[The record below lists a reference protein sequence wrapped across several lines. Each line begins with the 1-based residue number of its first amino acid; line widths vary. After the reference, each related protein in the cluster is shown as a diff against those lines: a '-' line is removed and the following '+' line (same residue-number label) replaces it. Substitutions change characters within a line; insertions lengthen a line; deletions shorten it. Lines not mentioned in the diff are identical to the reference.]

1 MTERPTARR
10 RTAALLVAAAL
21 ALAGCTTT
29 PTTPPTLDLPAGN
42 PAANEVA
49 LDRWWTVFQDPVL
62 TAYEDEALAHNLDLA
77 AAMARIETARA
88 QVTLASSSL
97 YPNVNLNTAASRNRI
112 TEVGGNPLPFQTN
125 PTSSDFRIALDAS
138 YELDLW
144 GKYRTATNAARE
156 DLLASRYAREAVQT
170 IVTAEVARAYFQL
183 LATDA
188 QLALL
193 NETLA
198 SRDQTVTLQR
208 DRFQAGVIGEY
219 DLASTEAERAAVL
232 GDIAVTRRAAGEL
245 ETALATLLGRSP
257 REVYAPE
264 LAHDTKTA
272 RAVGVPAIPADL
284 PSNLL
289 ERRPDIRQVERQLA
303 AASMRI
309 DVARA
314 DYFPSV
320 SLTGALGTES
330 GLLKNLFSGPALI
343 WGIGGSLL
351 QPIFGLKAIEA
362 NVQATTARRQEV
374 VVAYQQTVQAA
385 FRDTRNALV
394 ASDASRAALAA
405 QGQRRERLAR
415 ALELGDIR
423 YRAGYSPLLEVLD
436 LQRQLLQAQ
445 TLEIAAAR
453 DARIAIVD
461 LSKAMGGGWDYR
473 NAVSAQR

>member
-1 MTERPTARR
+1 
-10 RTAALLVAAAL
+10 
-21 ALAGCTTT
+21 
-29 PTTPPTLDLPAGN
+29 
-42 PAANEVA
+42 
-49 LDRWWTVFQDPVL
+49 
-62 TAYEDEALAHNLDLA
+62 
-77 AAMARIETARA
+77 
-88 QVTLASSSL
+88 
-97 YPNVNLNTAASRNRI
+97 
-112 TEVGGNPLPFQTN
+112 
-125 PTSSDFRIALDAS
+125 
-138 YELDLW
+138 LW
-144 GKYRTATNAARE
+144 GKYRTATKAARE

-198 SRDQTVTLQR
+198 SRDQTVALQR
-208 DRFQAGVIGEY
+208 DRYQAGVIGEY

-232 GDIAVTRRAAGEL
+232 GDIATTRRAAGEL

-257 REVYAPE
+257 REVYAPV
-264 LAHDTKTA
+264 LTHDAKTA
-272 RAVGVPAIPADL
+272 RAIGVPSIPADL

-303 AASMRI
+303 AASLRI

-314 DYFPSV
+314 DYFPSL

-343 WGIGGSLL
+343 WGIGGNLL

-362 NVQATTARRQEV
+362 NVQATTARREEV
-374 VVAYQQTVQAA
+374 VVAYQQTVQSA

-394 ASDASRAALAA
+394 ASEASRAALAA
-405 QGQRRERLAR
+405 QGLRRERLGR

-436 LQRQLLQAQ
+436 LPAP
-445 TLEIAAAR
+445 AAAGA
-453 DARIAIVD
+453 DAGDRGRARCAHRGGRPGQGD
-461 LSKAMGGGWDYR
+461 GGRLGLQGRGGGA
-473 NAVSAQR
+473 AVRRPRRRRATAAKAARGSCCGRPT